1 MPIYVTNC
9 NHTSMLEVWWSLC
22 SHQSTLVSASQ
33 FFQNGALSSHSNALL
48 KSRAAWALA
57 EHVRYLKP
65 NRSKS
70 IQIASDGW
78 KAWDFR
84 RFFTSRCVKPCP
96 KNVWA
101 SARGNAEDISKGRQT
116 TNPGAWTNLKCC
128 PPLPLFR
135 SQERAACDY
144 LSILGYF
151 TFFFL

>member
-33 FFQNGALSSHSNALL
+33 FFQNGALSSHSNCTFKVARSL
-48 KSRAAWALA
+48 SIGRAC
-57 EHVRYLKP
+57 EIP
-65 NRSKS
+65 QTKS